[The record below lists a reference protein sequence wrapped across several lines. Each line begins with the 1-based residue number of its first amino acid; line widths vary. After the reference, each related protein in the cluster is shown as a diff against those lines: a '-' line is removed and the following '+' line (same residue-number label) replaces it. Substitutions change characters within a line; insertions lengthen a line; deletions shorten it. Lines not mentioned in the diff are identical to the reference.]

1 MKYLRGTA
9 AAFAAALLL
18 GAAMT
23 ASAKEA
29 DVRFE
34 TLSTYSSEFRGFEA
48 KIAERLAWWED
59 LRAKK
64 RG

>member
-48 KIAERLAWWED
+48 KIVE
-59 LRAKK
+59 K
-64 RG
+64 R